1 MNNTISHD
9 FIENRTVYPK
19 IELKEDKPM
28 TITATEFKKN
38 LGKYLEL
45 VSKEEIC
52 ITKNGN
58 VIAVLSLPEDDSAYW
73 ESMVGALLPK
83 DGSKGITTLEEI
95 RDERLKKHL

>member
-1 MNNTISHD
+1 MENTISHD
-9 FIENRTVYPK
+9 LVENRTVYPIMK
-19 IELKEDKPM
+19 TKEDKSM
-28 TITATEFKKN
+28 TITATELKKN

-45 VSKEEIC
+45 VSNEDIC
-52 ITKNGN
+52 ITKNGK
-58 VIAVLSLPEDDSAYW
+58 VIAVLSMPEDDSAYW